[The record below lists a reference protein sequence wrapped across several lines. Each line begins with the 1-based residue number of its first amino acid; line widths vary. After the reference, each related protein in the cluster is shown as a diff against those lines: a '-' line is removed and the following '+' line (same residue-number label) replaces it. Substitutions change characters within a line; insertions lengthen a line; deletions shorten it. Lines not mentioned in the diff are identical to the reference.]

1 LIKNKKI
8 KVLIV
13 DDSLVFQEALA
24 RGIGSDPGIE
34 VVGCASDPYSARDLM
49 VQTRPDVLTL
59 DVEMPR
65 MDGIEFL
72 KRLMPQYPL
81 PIIMVSGMSNK
92 VFEAL
97 HAGAVDFV
105 VKPDST
111 NRVSLDSLIKELII
125 KIKIASTAK
134 VGHWKSEVTLRVVD
148 KSETTSEDTM
158 IAIGASTGGTEAIAQ
173 ILKML
178 PRNIPGTMVVQ
189 HMPPV
194 FTRMYAERLNN
205 SCLMEVIE
213 ARDGDRV
220 IPGRVLIAPGDAHM
234 KLKKKGGM
242 YTVECRSGERVNGHC
257 PSVDVLFHSCIEYAS
272 RMIGIILTGMG
283 SDGAQGLLAMRKR
296 GARTI
301 GQNEETC
308 VVYGMPKSAYE
319 LGAIEQ
325 QLGLSRIPQAIYACL
340 KGDASNEEGMMCCP
354 PHSRC

>member
-1 LIKNKKI
+1 MLLIRNKKI

-24 RGIGSDPGIE
+24 RGVGGDPGIE
-34 VVGCASDPYSARDLM
+34 VVGCASDPYSARDLII
-49 VQTRPDVLTL
+49 QTRPDVITL

-72 KRLMPQYPL
+72 KKLMPQYPL
-81 PIIMVSGMSNK
+81 PAIMVSGMSNK

-105 VKPDST
+105 VKPDAN
-111 NRVSLDSLIKELII
+111 NRISLDNLIKELNV

-134 VGHWKSEVTLRVVD
+134 VGHWKSEVAQRVVD
-148 KSETTSEDTM
+148 KSLQNRDDTL
-158 IAIGASTGGTEAIAQ
+158 IAIGASTGGTEATAQ

-178 PRNIPGTMVVQ
+178 PRSIPGTLVVQ

-205 SCLMEVIE
+205 TCLMEVIE

-234 KLKKKGGM
+234 RLKKKGGV
-242 YTVECRSGERVNGHC
+242 YTVECRTGEKVNGHC
-257 PSVDVLFHSCIEYAS
+257 PSVDVLFHSCLEYA
-272 RMIGIILTGMG
+272 RNMIGVILTGMG
-283 SDGAQGLLAMRKR
+283 ADGAQGLLALRRK

-308 VVYGMPKSAYE
+308 VVYGMPKIAYDI
-319 LGAIEQ
+319 GAVEQ
-325 QLGLSRIPQAIYACL
+325 QLALSRIPQAIYACL
-340 KGDASNEEGMMCCP
+340 KGDVSNEEGMM
-354 PHSRC
+354 